1 MNSALEAI
9 VKSAA
14 GTGVPTQPSSRYYGA
29 AVDMFQREDGTMV
42 AYIHRRIVPQPDIY
56 PTLQDYVVVEGDRL
70 DNLANTFLGDPLLF
84 WMICDANGATD
95 PDELT
100 AQVGKTIK
108 IPVASAIP
116 TSGVR
121 NG

>member
-1 MNSALEAI
+1 MDGALQAM

-14 GTGVPTQPSSRYYGA
+14 GTGAPTNQSSRYYGA
-29 AVDMFQREDGTMV
+29 PVETLVKPGGVPV
-42 AYIHRRIVPQPDIY
+42 AYLSRRILPQPEIY
-56 PTLQDYVVVEGDRL
+56 TSLQDYAVVEGDRL
-70 DNLANTFLGDPLLF
+70 DNLASRFLGDPLLF

-100 AQVGKTIK
+100 AQIGRTIK
-108 IPVASAIP
+108 IPVAAAIP
-116 TSGVR
+116 PGVR